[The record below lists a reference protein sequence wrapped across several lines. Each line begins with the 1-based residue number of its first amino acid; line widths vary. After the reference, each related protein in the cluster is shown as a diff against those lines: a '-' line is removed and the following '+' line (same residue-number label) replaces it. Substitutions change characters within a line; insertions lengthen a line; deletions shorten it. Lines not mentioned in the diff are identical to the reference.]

1 MRLEEL
7 REELEEQ
14 QPKDKQTALST
25 WTGGADFHLVYGEE
39 GRLQRRYRDGRIEEV
54 WPYPNDPW
62 FGMAGY
68 D

>member
-7 REELEEQ
+7 REELVEQ
-14 QPKDKQTALST
+14 QPKQETVHSS
-25 WTGGADFHLVYGEE
+25 WTGGPDFHLVYGDE
-39 GRLQRRYRDGRIEEV
+39 GRLQRRYRDGRTEEV

-62 FGMAGY
+62 QGMGY